1 MPAVTELVRVVVRR
15 PDGVWRDLLRA
26 YELVVD
32 GQFYGKIRCGEE
44 VRFEVA
50 AGPHWA
56 QARIDWTGSPRLA
69 FDAAPGAEVVLQV
82 RPAGNSLML
91 WQLLGSTTYLRLKR
105 VA

>member
-1 MPAVTELVRVVVRR
+1 MTELVRVVVRR
-15 PDGVWRDLLRA
+15 PHGFWRDQLRA

-32 GQFYGKIRCGEE
+32 GQSYGRIRRGEE

-50 AGPHWA
+50 PGSHWA

-69 FDAAPGAEVVLQV
+69 FHAAPGDEVVLQV
-82 RPAGNSLML
+82 EPAGNSLML
-91 WQLLGSTTYLRLKR
+91 WQLLGSTTYLRLTR